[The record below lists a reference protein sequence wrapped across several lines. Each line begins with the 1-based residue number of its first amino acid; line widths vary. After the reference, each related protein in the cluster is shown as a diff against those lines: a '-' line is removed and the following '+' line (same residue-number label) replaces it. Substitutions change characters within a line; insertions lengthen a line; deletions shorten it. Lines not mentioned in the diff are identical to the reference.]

1 MPSCAAGEALC
12 HLAPGFPAS
21 WQGKQAVQAL
31 APSHPAMHD
40 TGMLLLL
47 LECDACCLSQ
57 VCCDWH
63 KPSMQHMLV
72 RKPVA
77 HHLATILQLPVH
89 TPCRYYT
96 TPKSYLDL
104 ITLYT
109 SLLKDKRTEYSEAR
123 ERLLNGL
130 NKLRE
135 TNMVVEKMQ
144 ADLNKLTPVLEEKT
158 KVGDLQAVGMPA
170 AAFSGPQ
177 DVGGC

>member
-1 MPSCAAGEALC
+1 
-12 HLAPGFPAS
+12 
-21 WQGKQAVQAL
+21 
-31 APSHPAMHD
+31 
-40 TGMLLLL
+40 MLLLL
-47 LECDACCLSQ
+47 LQCDECCLSE
-57 VCCDWH
+57 VCCGWH
-63 KPSMQHMLV
+63 KPGMQHMQL
-72 RKPVA
+72 RKLVA
-77 HHLATILQLPVH
+77 HHLAHILQLPKL
-89 TPCRYYT
+89 TSYRYYT

-158 KVGDLQAVGMPA
+158 KVGILQAVGMPA
-170 AAFSGPQ
+170 AAILNGAF
-177 DVGGC
+177 GGY